1 MLFNYSSVFPSRCLR
16 ILSAIVFTSTVVIGT
31 SVGAQET
38 SGSAASAAPVNN
50 GNYLNED
57 GYRILGEGESEFDN
71 YSDSFVRDWR
81 NADPDYDDTEFGDL
95 MYNEASIPTKLE
107 VLRLLSKDTPSM
119 LVFLQAVAMGV
130 DIEDVLKASV
140 SYEPD
145 KAQDL
150 AASAVSII
158 PVLSDKASYLYSGYE
173 LEDLEREDDESYK
186 VQDVIDRFFEQRE
199 VLRPYPDWFEGQY
212 HFLASAQE
220 LEQLQNPEKEVKWYR
235 TKSTV
240 DIDQRPVFVSL
251 YEGNQAVLI
260 DGEDRITDAL
270 AKDPEALL
278 PVVVIFN
285 RVNERSIDQLGY
297 SKTLRGV
304 QQAYS
309 EERLMLTPTP
319 EWQLG
324 EYHMYADVSEF
335 YDIFDI
341 PEEDDFEP
349 EAWIKLLEEAEDYSV
364 MNTSFIVVI
373 LSGGSG
379 EDESEEQT
387 ALAKRKVVDSH
398 VQFAVWD
405 DPRTEAEF
413 QYVAPRDNDSLS
425 MENILGEGMIFNRPD
440 LLAALKT
447 LGVTKVPVS
456 FYYIDSDR
464 TKPFIKGARG
474 LINSVTGTLLN
485 PAPPSS
491 SGGITPCASPPC
503 IDQ

>member
-1 MLFNYSSVFPSRCLR
+1 MLFSNSSVLSDKCLWG
-16 ILSAIVFTSTVVIGT
+16 IVVLVMAMSVN
-31 SVGAQET
+31 VGAQT
-38 SGSAASAAPVNN
+38 VRGDSAVVPQQN
-50 GNYLNED
+50 GKYLDEN

-81 NADPDYDDTEFGDL
+81 NADPDYDDTDFGNL
-95 MYNEASIPTKLE
+95 MFNEASIPTKLE

-150 AASAVSII
+150 AASAVNIV
-158 PVLSDKASYLYSGYE
+158 PVLPDKATYLYSGYE
-173 LEDLEREDDESYK
+173 LEDLDRDDENEPYK
-186 VQDVIDRFFEQRE
+186 VQDVIDRFFEQRL

-220 LEQLQNPEKEVKWYR
+220 LKSLQSPEKEVKWYR

-240 DIDQRPVFVSL
+240 DVNQRPVFVAL
-251 YEGNQAVLI
+251 YEGSDAVLI
-260 DGEDRITDAL
+260 DGEDRITKAL
-270 AKDPEALL
+270 AEDPDALL
-278 PVVVIFN
+278 PVVMIFN

-304 QQAYS
+304 QAAYA

-324 EYHMYADVSEF
+324 EYHMYADTSEF

-373 LSGGSG
+373 LSGGRG
-379 EDESEEQT
+379 DQESEEQQS
-387 ALAKRKVVDSH
+387 AARKVDGSMN
-398 VQFAVWD
+398 QLAVWD

-413 QYVAPRDNDSLS
+413 QYVIPNDGDSLS
-425 MENILGEGMIFNRPD
+425 LDNILGEGMIFNRPD
-440 LLAALKT
+440 LLAALNA
-447 LGVTKVPVS
+447 LGVSKVPVS

-464 TKPFIKGARG
+464 VKPFIKGARG
-474 LINSVTGTLLN
+474 LYNSVNGILVS
-485 PAPPSS
+485 PPPVTT
-491 SGGITPCASPPC
+491 GGITPCASPPC
-503 IDQ
+503 VDQ